1 MAKRLPPLRND
12 LEVMPS
18 PVPDRPGVLIRDAL
32 GFANGI
38 LIIPPPLVPA
48 LACFDGTS
56 SELDLRA
63 ALTRATGEIEVGDL
77 VRNVLGTL
85 ADGGFLENAAY
96 LRLRD
101 DKRQAFSAAS
111 RREPAHAGQA
121 YPEEAPALR
130 EALRGYAAAAGV
142 AATQTAGGQTS
153 EAAPARPP
161 LAIAAPHVSPEGG
174 FRSYAAAFSRL
185 GPELRE
191 RTFVVLGT
199 SHHGEPDHF
208 GLTRKPYVTPF
219 GPTRTDPD
227 RVERFARAAGEAAL
241 AEDYCH
247 AVEHSIE
254 FQVVY
259 LQHAVAPDVR
269 VVPILVGPFAT
280 ALLRGGRPEDDP
292 ALARAFDALAALRE
306 GEGGAPVFVLGID
319 MAHVGRRYGDRF
331 SARAGEG
338 RMLEVEQRDR
348 GRIERAL
355 APDTEAFWALVQ
367 EGRDPLRWC
376 GASALYAFLR
386 AIAPG
391 PGHLLRYEQWNID
404 PRSVVSFAA
413 LEWEA

>member
-1 MAKRLPPLRND
+1 MAERLPPLRND

-32 GFANGI
+32 GFAKGI

-48 LACFDGTS
+48 LACFDGAS

-63 ALTRATGEIEVGDL
+63 ALARATGEIEVGAL
-77 VRNVLGTL
+77 LRNVLETL
-85 ADGGFLENAAY
+85 GDGGFLENDAY

-101 DKRQAFSAAS
+101 DKRQAFSMAS
-111 RREPAHAGQA
+111 HREPAHAGQA

-130 EALRGYAAAAGV
+130 EALRGYAEAAGV
-142 AATQTAGGQTS
+142 TATQTTGGQTR
-153 EAAPARPP
+153 ETAPARP

-199 SHHGEPDHF
+199 SHYGEPDRF
-208 GLTRKPYVTPF
+208 GITRKPYVTPF
-219 GPTRTDPD
+219 GPTRTDPG
-227 RVERFARAAGEAAL
+227 RLERFARAAGEAAL
-241 AEDYCH
+241 DEDYCH

-259 LQHAVAPDVR
+259 LQHAVALDVR

-280 ALLRGGRPEDDP
+280 ALVRGGRPEDDP

-306 GEGGAPVFVLGID
+306 GDGGAPVFVLGID
-319 MAHVGRRYGDRF
+319 MAHVGRRYGDPF

-338 RMLEVEQRDR
+338 RMLEVEQRDGR
-348 GRIERAL
+348 RIERAL
-355 APDTEAFWALVQ
+355 ERDAEGFWVLVQ

-376 GASALYAFLR
+376 GASPLYAFLR

-391 PGHLLRYEQWNID
+391 AGRLLRYEQWNID
-404 PRSVVSFAA
+404 PQSVVSFAA
-413 LEWEA
+413 LEWDA

>member
-1 MAKRLPPLRND
+1 MAERLPPLRGD

-32 GFANGI
+32 GFAKGI
-38 LIIPPPLVPA
+38 LIIPPPLAPA
-48 LACFDGTS
+48 LACFDGSS

-63 ALTRATGEIEVGDL
+63 ALTRATGELEVGEL
-77 VRNVLGTL
+77 LRSVLETL
-85 ADGGFLENAAY
+85 GEGGFLENDAFQ
-96 LRLRD
+96 RLRE
-101 DKRQAFSAAS
+101 DKRRAFAEAP

-130 EALRGYAAAAGV
+130 EMLRGYAAAAATSPQ
-142 AATQTAGGQTS
+142 AAGAPTS
-153 EAAPARPP
+153 DAPPEPPP

-185 GPELRE
+185 GPRLRE

-199 SHHGEPDHF
+199 SHYGEPDRF
-208 GLTRKPYVTPF
+208 GVTRKPYVTPF
-219 GPTRTDPD
+219 GATRVDLD
-227 RVERFARAAGEAAL
+227 RVGRFTRGAGEAAL
-241 AEDYCH
+241 EEDYCH

-254 FQVVY
+254 FQVLY

-269 VVPILVGPFAT
+269 IVPILVGPFAT
-280 ALLRGGRPEDDP
+280 ALFQGGRPEDDP
-292 ALARAFDALAALRE
+292 ALARAFAALGALRE

-331 SARAGEG
+331 GARASEG

-348 GRIERAL
+348 ERIDRAL
-355 APDTEAFWALVQ
+355 APDAGAFWDLVQ
-367 EGRDPLRWC
+367 EGHDPLRWC
-376 GASALYAFLR
+376 GASPLYAFLR

-391 PGHLLRYEQWNID
+391 PGRLRSYEQWNID
-404 PRSVVSFAA
+404 PQSVVSFAA
-413 LEWEA
+413 LEWDA